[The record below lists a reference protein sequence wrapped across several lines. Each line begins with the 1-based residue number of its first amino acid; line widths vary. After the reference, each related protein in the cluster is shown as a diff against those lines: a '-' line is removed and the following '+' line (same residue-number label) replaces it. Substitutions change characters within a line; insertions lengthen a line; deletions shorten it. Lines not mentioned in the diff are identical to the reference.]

1 MHLSLL
7 CELHAEGLHVN
18 AQRPAKSPPLGVER
32 MM

>member
-18 AQRPAKSPPLGVER
+18 AQRAPPLGVER